1 MRLKLLNRQSIGQQY
16 GAIFT
21 LVLILF
27 TASVITTYFLL
38 SETNESI
45 VETENTN
52 AVVVHVNELMS
63 LYQEKYVF
71 IPEYI
76 IEESDARLLDY
87 LTLSSQF
94 VDKAKHVRSLLET
107 EEQLSSFNKIIENN
121 HLLDQYY
128 FTDVVPNVQQIN
140 TTVFTEL
147 QTEVS
152 QLKSD
157 TLIAGDALIDA
168 SIISNEQSIQ
178 QANSNIEQT
187 ILTLVA
193 SVVLSLFVS
202 IILIIW
208 MNHRIK
214 KDLRAVVKTSDAISN
229 GELATDDLTAQ
240 ASSELKQLSTSIN
253 LMKRNL
259 TDILTRVGVL
269 STEVNQQGQTFVSI
283 AKDVETGSE
292 QVAITIEELA
302 NGATSQADEASD
314 ISEKTKAFSERIESA
329 QTNSQQLVTFS
340 AQSLETSDDGYQK
353 MQQTKDQMTTITKTV
368 EQSVTKV
375 ADLQKDTQ
383 EIGKFIGIITDI
395 AEQTNLLALNASI
408 EAARAGESGKGF
420 AVVAN
425 EVRKLAENVHGAT
438 GNITTLVNHIQTNTK
453 AMVNELETTFSEVNI
468 GKDQMEQS
476 SQQFNKIRSNIQQM
490 TTMVDEI
497 STVINYFQDASIDI
511 NGSVENI
518 AAISEQSAAG
528 AEEISASAAEQKTA
542 MGQVATGADSLQA
555 SIAQI
560 DQLMAQFTLK
570 KEGDA

>member
-560 DQLMAQFTLK
+560 DQLMTQFTLK